1 MKDMFDINHSPEV
14 LEEASKDLRD
24 MMAKSINII
33 LNRFKE
39 IDNVV
44 VISDGGSWRKQ
55 LPIPDQLQNVK
66 YKGNRE
72 DEKTTDVAWDY
83 IYKALSGLCSRCR
96 EMGITTST
104 QNNIEGDDWAWYWSR
119 RLNSQGVNCIIW
131 TSDKDLM
138 QLVQNKNG
146 VFTAWYNDKS
156 GMIFHESIQDKNPQ
170 DDDLDFFMQPIVLKN
185 PLIDKLCSRST
196 QSSYI
201 NPNTIITS
209 KVICGDSGDNI
220 KSVVR
225 ILKNNRCYGVSER
238 DWSNIS
244 GELSVVTIQDLINKK
259 QEVAE
264 SIFNLKKFRGHPITV
279 EGIKEMIDYN
289 IKLVWLNEDV
299 IPDTIISTMNTQ
311 EYKVVNVNE
320 LRGSYK
326 TLCDVDKEIENI
338 FSGVNFL

>member
-1 MKDMFDINHSPEV
+1 
-14 LEEASKDLRD
+14 
-24 MMAKSINII
+24 
-33 LNRFKE
+33 
-39 IDNVV
+39 
-44 VISDGGSWRKQ
+44 
-55 LPIPDQLQNVK
+55 
-66 YKGNRE
+66 
-72 DEKTTDVAWDY
+72 
-83 IYKALSGLCSRCR
+83 
-96 EMGITTST
+96 
-104 QNNIEGDDWAWYWSR
+104 
-119 RLNSQGVNCIIW
+119 
-131 TSDKDLM
+131 
-138 QLVQNKNG
+138 
-146 VFTAWYNDKS
+146 
-156 GMIFHESIQDKNPQ
+156 MIFHESIQDKNPQ